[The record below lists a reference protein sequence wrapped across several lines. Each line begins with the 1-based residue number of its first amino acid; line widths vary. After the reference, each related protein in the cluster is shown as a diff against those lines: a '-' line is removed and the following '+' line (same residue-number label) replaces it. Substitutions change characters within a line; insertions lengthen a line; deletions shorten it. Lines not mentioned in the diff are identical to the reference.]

1 MKDGELDTVMST
13 LWVTGIAAR
22 SGDIRQEL
30 TVHQEVAVT
39 AFVSYHCSSQNCA
52 GQYYYYFL
60 VNMLDEQEEAWD
72 YKVDIPSP
80 PQDLVLYCQWNFDGL
95 TTEHTLFSFLSDEV

>member
-72 YKVDIPSP
+72 CKVDIPSP
-80 PQDLVLYCQWNFDGL
+80 LKTSFFIVSG
-95 TTEHTLFSFLSDEV
+95 TLMD